1 VEKKR
6 HVRLAMHQGSLSN
19 REGGQGV
26 TGADKSM
33 KNPHGGEQMEKEW
46 LGGTEEDTRPDLAHR
61 RGGWCGVEAD
71 R

>member
-33 KNPHGGEQMEKEW
+33 KNPHGGEQMEM
-46 LGGTEEDTRPDLAHR
+46 R
-61 RGGWCGVEAD
+61 
-71 R
+71 